1 MADAA
6 DEPTPADLPAPAPSS
21 VSPEAVRSYRSQL
34 TTGGDVVDPATWAG
48 SVPVA
53 HGIAPRVRVGRSRW
67 FNLLWLLPIGLL
79 GLVVAVA
86 AAKGLRG
93 MPSVQGFIEEY
104 PGTVLPPGAERD
116 AGLPVW
122 VGAMHFLNLFLM
134 IFIIRPGVQ
143 ILSDHPRLY
152 WTRHSTP
159 GRDWLRLQKP
169 IPADPLWTAKNDSIS
184 LPGQVGLP
192 GIRHSIGLA
201 RWWHLGIDVL
211 WLANGLAFLVLLFA
225 TSQWQR
231 VVPTSWDV
239 LPNAASVAIQ
249 YLSLDWPTENGW
261 VAYNSLQLIAY
272 FVTIF
277 VAAPL
282 ALLTGLGM
290 SPALSTRF
298 KRISKVLS
306 IQTARSL
313 HFLVLVWFL
322 LFIVS
327 HVTLAL
333 ATGALR
339 NLNHIYAAQD
349 GESWT
354 GFWIFAASMVV
365 VIVAWVAATPFT
377 LRHPRVVQR
386 VGYALIGPVQRLFEH
401 VDATPGEY
409 TEKDISPY
417 FWHNGQYPDSD
428 EYTALFDGN
437 FAGYRLRIDGLV
449 ENPVELDLLQLRAL
463 AHHEQITQHF
473 CIQGWSGIA
482 KWGGVSMQTIID
494 LVKPR
499 PDAKWVV
506 FYSLGDGPDKGIY
519 YDAHPIEQMSYH
531 LTMLAYDMNGEP
543 LSYGHGAPLR
553 LRNETQ
559 LGFKQ
564 VKWIKG
570 VEFVADFAEI
580 GGGYGGY
587 NQDHEFFGYRQS
599 I

>member
-1 MADAA
+1 
-6 DEPTPADLPAPAPSS
+6 
-21 VSPEAVRSYRSQL
+21 VRSYRSQL
-34 TTGGDVVDPATWAG
+34 TAGENVVDPATWAG
-48 SVPVA
+48 SVPEA

-67 FNLLWLLPIGLL
+67 FNLLWLLPIGF
-79 GLVVAVA
+79 VVLIAAVA

-93 MPSVQGFIEEY
+93 IPSVAGFVEDY
-104 PGTVLPPGAERD
+104 PGTVTPAGAERN
-116 AGLPVW
+116 AGLPIW

-134 IFIIRPGVQ
+134 IFIIRSGIQ

-159 GRDWLRLQKP
+159 GRDWFRVQKP
-169 IPADPLWTAKNDSIS
+169 VPADPLWTAKNDSIS

-225 TSQWQR
+225 TPQWQR

-282 ALLTGLGM
+282 ALITGLGM

-298 KRISKVLS
+298 KRISRVLS

-322 LFIVS
+322 AFIVA
-327 HVTLAL
+327 HVALAL
-333 ATGALR
+333 TTGALR

-349 GESWT
+349 GGSWA

-365 VIVAWVAATPFT
+365 VIVAWVAATPLT

-417 FWHNGQYPDSD
+417 FWHNGQYPETE
-428 EYTALFDGN
+428 EYSALFDGG
-437 FAGYRLRIDGLV
+437 FADYRLRIKGLV
-449 ENPVELDLLQLRAL
+449 EHPVDLDLGQLRAL
-463 AHHEQITQHF
+463 PHHEQITQHF

-482 KWGGVSMQTIID
+482 KWGGVSMQTIMD
-494 LVKPR
+494 LVKPQAE
-499 PDAKWVV
+499 AKWVV
-506 FYSLGDGPDKGIY
+506 FYSLGDGPDGGVY
-519 YDAHPIEQMSYH
+519 YDVHPIEQMGYH

-570 VEFVADFAEI
+570 VEFVADFSEI